1 MALSSAAAALLALLA
16 IPITAG
22 AAEDAASVSSDAEL
36 RPFIGLWE
44 GIDPGDG
51 SLTQR
56 SITCTRS
63 GDCRILGADT
73 FFRLCNG
80 KRGIIQGRG
89 AIRQRVLRAP
99 GLTLSCFDGP
109 SVSVD
114 STYTPDGLNRTLVER
129 TNDLRIKPI
138 TFHKIS
144 ERPPE

>member
-1 MALSSAAAALLALLA
+1 AAALLALLA
-16 IPITAG
+16 IPIAALAEGTAS
-22 AAEDAASVSSDAEL
+22 AADDAVL

-63 GDCRILGADT
+63 GSCRVLGADS

-89 AIRQRVLRAP
+89 TIRERVLQVP

-114 STYTPDGLNRTLVER
+114 STYTPDGLNRTLIER
-129 TNDLRIKPI
+129 TNDPRIKPI

-144 ERPPE
+144 ERPSE